1 MKLKTLFYVAA
12 AALLAG
18 CKGGD
23 EQVAQHVKNELRAPA
38 YPLVTIDPY
47 TSAWSM
53 ADHLYDAPVKHWT
66 GKNFPLL
73 GVVKVDGSVYRFM
86 GEEELE
92 LYPISGTSEQCD
104 WTGRYTMSKPADGWE
119 KETFDDAAWQ
129 TGQGAFGT
137 KENEPTAKTQWGSEY
152 IWVRRVI
159 DVAEDLSGKNLYLAY
174 SHDDDAVIYV
184 NCIKVVATG
193 N

>member
-66 GKNFPLL
+66 GKNFSLL

-92 LYPISGTSEQCD
+92 L
-104 WTGRYTMSKPADGWE
+104 
-119 KETFDDAAWQ
+119 F
-129 TGQGAFGT
+129 
-137 KENEPTAKTQWGSEY
+137 
-152 IWVRRVI
+152 
-159 DVAEDLSGKNLYLAY
+159 GKNGGL
-174 SHDDDAVIYV
+174 
-184 NCIKVVATG
+184 
-193 N
+193 